1 MVAATITPSARRILP
16 AATGANEM
24 PLVVAA
30 GAPPIVSLEENVPVL
45 MVGNTTDVSLDDVAE
60 PPMNG
65 ELSVEDSSGGDE
77 VAGGDED
84 GAELGAVEDFLVDEG
99 GGGLLLDDGG
109 GGKPDEPSEQPPPS
123 RHSTP
128 GAQH

>member
-1 MVAATITPSARRILP
+1 
-16 AATGANEM
+16 M

-30 GAPPIVSLEENVPVL
+30 GAPPIVSLAVEETVPVL
-45 MVGNTTDVSLDDVAE
+45 MVGNTADVSLDDVAE

-77 VAGGDED
+77 EAGGDED

-99 GGGLLLDDGG
+99 GGGLLLDEGG